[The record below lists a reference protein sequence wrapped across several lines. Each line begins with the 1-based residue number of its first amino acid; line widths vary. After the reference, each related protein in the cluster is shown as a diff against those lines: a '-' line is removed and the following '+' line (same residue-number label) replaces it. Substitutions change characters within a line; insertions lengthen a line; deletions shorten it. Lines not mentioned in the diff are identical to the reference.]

1 MVPKGVVRTDAPIED
16 GAKKYEVT
24 ADVTIA
30 PNVPHGVHGFR
41 VFTPLGVSNLLRF
54 AVSSLAEIA
63 EREPNEPAAAQK
75 VTLPA
80 TLVGTLGAAGDV
92 DAYEFRA
99 RAGEEMVFQVVARP
113 LGSRLDSVIRL
124 LDAQGT
130 LLAEPTTTS
139 I

>member
-1 MVPKGVVRTDAPIED
+1 MAKGVVRTDAPIED

-30 PNVPHGVHGFR
+30 PNVPHAVHAFR
-41 VFTPLGVSNLLRF
+41 VHTPLGVSNLLRF

-63 EREPNEPAAAQK
+63 EREPNGPAAAQK

-124 LDAQGT
+124 LDAQRHSSSG
-130 LLAEPTTTS
+130 PTTTS